1 MGTIVL
7 YNPGT
12 RGAVDVSIPGTER
25 EREMVVTTMKKTE
38 KGRGNEVVK
47 RIVRVPTR
55 RSRILA
61 RGEQIVVDG
70 SALDDPVIQSQ
81 LRGGVLKF
89 RFDRERPPKKAKP
102 TEEPA
107 PKREKPAPAKADKPS
122 DERASTAGPDKK
134 KEGK

>member
-12 RGAVDVSIPGTER
+12 RGSVDVSIPGTER
-25 EREMVVTTMKKTE
+25 ERELVVTTMQKTA
-38 KGRGNEVVK
+38 KGRGNDVVK

-55 RSRILA
+55 RSRILH
-61 RGEQIVVDG
+61 RGEQIVVDR

-81 LRGGVLKF
+81 LREGVLKF
-89 RFDRERPPKKAKP
+89 RFDRERPVKKAKP

-107 PKREKPAPAKADKPS
+107 PGSRTPKPAEKKAEAKPD
-122 DERASTAGPDKK
+122 TADKK